1 MSFQL
6 RIIQSGTYLIRT
18 RGEGAGGAQAG
29 VELFSLP
36 FMRPASGADSLYSL
50 SSGDYLFVL
59 KSEQAQSVRF
69 CITPEAD
76 RAGCL
81 GLSEE

>member
-1 MSFQL
+1 
-6 RIIQSGTYLIRT
+6 
-18 RGEGAGGAQAG
+18 
-29 VELFSLP
+29 
-36 FMRPASGADSLYSL
+36 MRPASGADSLYSL